1 MTDELEDPGPK
12 DDTSKA
18 SRRKFIR
25 EVGSVV
31 LGVLIALTLG
41 EVADAARWQL
51 RAAQSNAAI
60 NAELA
65 RVAGVLDERVMVQPC
80 LTKRLTELDRLL
92 REARISHALPNIAE
106 IGRPPYRPTQAG
118 AWDDAVSSGTLLH
131 LTAERRATLSLN
143 YPTIQSYDRELKEE
157 QNIWATLRILE
168 ATPGPISDDL
178 LAEASVSVARL
189 RYSSEMN
196 ELSAKETRDDI
207 FRTGVAAS
215 YFIILDREGSRAE
228 VAAAIEAR
236 PVCRALIAEKPL

>member
-1 MTDELEDPGPK
+1 MTDDLGDAGPK
-12 DDTSKA
+12 DDTRKA
-18 SRRKFIR
+18 LRRKFIR

-31 LGVLIALTLG
+31 LGVLIALALG
-41 EVADAARWQL
+41 EVADAARWQF
-51 RAAQSNAAI
+51 RAARSNAAI

-80 LTKRLTELDRLL
+80 LNERLTELERLL
-92 REARISHALPNIAE
+92 REARMSHAIPSIAE
-106 IGRPPYRPTQAG
+106 IGRPPYRPTQSG

-131 LTAERRATLSLN
+131 LSAERRAILSLN
-143 YPTIQSYDRELKEE
+143 YPTIQNYDRDLKEE
-157 QNIWATLRILE
+157 QNIWATLRVLE

-189 RYSSEMN
+189 RYSTEMN
-196 ELSAKETRDDI
+196 GLSAKETRDDI

-215 YFIILDREGSRAE
+215 YFIILNREGSRAE

-236 PVCRALIAEKPL
+236 PVCRPLTAEEPL